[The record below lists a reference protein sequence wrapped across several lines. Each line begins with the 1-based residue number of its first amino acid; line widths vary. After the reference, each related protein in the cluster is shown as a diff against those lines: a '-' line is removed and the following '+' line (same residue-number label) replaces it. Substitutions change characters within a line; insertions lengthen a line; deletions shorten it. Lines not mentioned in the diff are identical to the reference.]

1 MYIVRR
7 CSQSQILSLHGEA
20 DVSPNQRK
28 AGKKKIGA
36 YISIQEQ
43 AELQRLVDSLGMSQS
58 DVIKL
63 ALREYAKHKGV
74 KHAKHGEKVVRGRKA
89 GS

>member
-1 MYIVRR
+1 M
-7 CSQSQILSLHGEA
+7 GE

-28 AGKKKIGA
+28 SGKKKIGA
-36 YISIQEQ
+36 YITAQEQ
-43 AELQRLVDSLGMSQS
+43 AELQGLVKSLGICQS

-74 KHAKHGEKVVRGRKA
+74 VNGKHEEKDVRERKA
-89 GS
+89 KS